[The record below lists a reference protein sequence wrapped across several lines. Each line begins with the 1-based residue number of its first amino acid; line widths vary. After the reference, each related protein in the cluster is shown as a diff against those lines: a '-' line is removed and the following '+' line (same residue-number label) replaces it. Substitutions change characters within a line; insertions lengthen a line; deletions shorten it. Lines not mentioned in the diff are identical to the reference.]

1 MPPKRYN
8 SAEMGHLP
16 ATPRDYFYTGRVMFR
31 RFESD
36 HCKKLYQNGY
46 TVYQIKE
53 MYYRKCTLREI
64 IVATRVGRMECWYE
78 DLNSL

>member
-1 MPPKRYN
+1 M
-8 SAEMGHLP
+8 AHLP
-16 ATPRDYFYTGRVMFR
+16 AIPRDRFYTGRVVFR

-64 IVATRVGRMECWYE
+64 IVVIRIGRMEYCCE
-78 DLNSL
+78 DLNQLISRRTGA